1 LLAKKFEK
9 AQPHKGKHPL
19 KNKMTTPIEQWKAIK
34 DYHEAQILKAQK
46 MLDEF
51 EKNGEPKEQLLT
63 QAEMKKRII
72 EFETRTAYK
81 HSWKKNVNE
90 GLLENMQHIL
100 NEDTYHAYLEVDV
113 PENATEEEKREA
125 EEKSKKIQAY
135 LGSFGNLTWQL
146 FVLKVIKKL
155 HDDGSFYQDGEF
167 DTFED
172 TAGGCDEITWDV
184 GVQIIEAE
192 IQ

>member
-1 LLAKKFEK
+1 MASSS
-9 AQPHKGKHPL
+9 
-19 KNKMTTPIEQWKAIK
+19 PIEQWKAIK
-34 DYHEAQILKAQK
+34 EYHEAQVLKAQK

-51 EKNGEPKEQLLT
+51 ESKEKLLT

-72 EFETRTAYK
+72 EFETRTAFK
-81 HSWKKNVNE
+81 SSWKKNVNE

-135 LGSFGNLTWQL
+135 LGPFGNLTWQL
-146 FVLKVIKKL
+146 FVLKIIKKL

-172 TAGGCDEITWDV
+172 TAGGCDEVAWDV